1 MPKIN
6 MTEEVGQLITS
17 TASKKQ
23 LGVNA
28 MQTAIPVLM
37 KHGVISTKLISPKT
51 EGSTATPEEWSW
63 INTRIVLSFTK
74 PVQKLLDT
82 PTKSLTD
89 VQKTNK
95 RYWQMQIGGRR
106 GDFKSALIKREDG
119 GDGSGGKPKPA
130 DIRVKLK
137 VNECLTIIDK
147 VADETQLVNGEQIK
161 SLFKQVI
168 ALLPK

>member
-1 MPKIN
+1 MVRIN
-6 MTEEVGQLITS
+6 MTEEVGQIITS

-28 MQTAIPVLM
+28 MQTAIPVLI
-37 KHGVISTKLISPKT
+37 KNGVISTKLISPKT
-51 EGSTATPEEWSW
+51 AGSTATPEEWDW

-82 PTKSLTD
+82 PTKALTD
-89 VQKTNK
+89 KQKIDK

-119 GDGSGGKPKPA
+119 GNGNGGKPRPA
-130 DIRVKLK
+130 DTRVKLK
-137 VNECLTIIDK
+137 VNECLAIIDK
-147 VADETQLVNGEQIK
+147 VTDETQLVNGEQIK